1 MKKRRRTGKVFKN
14 APGAAAT
21 GTGMAKSA
29 CLGTAVSALLWILLL
44 ILCACVLKSNAD
56 PGKLFAPVGFACA
69 AVSSLAG
76 GFASGKLGKNASL
89 GTGALCGTVFLA
101 VLFAVSLVF
110 PSSEHGI
117 VYRSALC
124 LCVIAAAVIGVRMSA
139 AGSGSKR
146 HRGR

>member
-1 MKKRRRTGKVFKN
+1 MKKKRKTGKVFKN

-56 PGKLFAPVGFACA
+56 PGKLFAPVGFVCA

-89 GTGALCGTVFLA
+89 GGAVFLA

-146 HRGR
+146 YRGR

>member
-1 MKKRRRTGKVFKN
+1 MKKKRKTGKVFKN

-56 PGKLFAPVGFACA
+56 PGKLFAPVGFVCA

-89 GTGALCGTVFLA
+89 CGAVFLA

-146 HRGR
+146 YRGR